1 MDKPSARLVKVNYKC
16 LRCGEEATQVQ
27 PLGECKEVIVCSH
40 CKGAAVDRWKY
51 YIYQAEYDDRRR
63 LEGIVTNVMRRVTN
77 MSDRSNNVIKSKCE
91 YILSEDDFNWLIE
104 KAREQLN
111 NGGGKDERQANDS

>member
-51 YIYQAEYDDRRR
+51 NIYQAEYEDRRR
-63 LEGIVTNVMRRVTN
+63 LEGIIANAVLHVIDMRDGFNRIIESRYERV
-77 MSDRSNNVIKSKCE
+77 
-91 YILSEDDFNWLIE
+91 LSEDDFNWLVK
-104 KAREQLN
+104 KAREQLSTE
-111 NGGGKDERQANDS
+111 ERQKNSPPVK